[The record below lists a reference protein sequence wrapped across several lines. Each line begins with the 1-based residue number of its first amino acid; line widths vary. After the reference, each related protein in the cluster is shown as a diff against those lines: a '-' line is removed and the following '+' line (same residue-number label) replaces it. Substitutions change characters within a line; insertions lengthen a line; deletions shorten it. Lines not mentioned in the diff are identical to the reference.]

1 MVSTRYPSLASRWL
15 VVALLSLSLFC
26 VGNAHADGVTVNAPD
41 GHLGAV
47 EAFRTDQTS
56 LAYDAGVRWE
66 RLTFWWN
73 GLQSG
78 PGQPLNPFY
87 LPTSYID
94 QERSHGVQVVGVLVN
109 TPDWAAADPS
119 QGGKSPP
126 KNLNLPYNDPNNYWG
141 QFVRQ
146 VVKMYAG
153 YVDTWIIWNEPDITP
168 DARERCVLPLVRQPR
183 RLLPV
188 AEGRVSQRPRGESE
202 RPDI

>member
-1 MVSTRYPSLASRWL
+1 
-15 VVALLSLSLFC
+15 LLSLSLFC

-87 LPTSYID
+87 MPTSYID

-109 TPDWAAADPS
+109 TPDWA
-119 QGGKSPP
+119 GGRPVT
-126 KNLNLPYNDPNNYWG
+126 G
-141 QFVRQ
+141 RQ
-146 VVKMYAG
+146 VPAE
-153 YVDTWIIWNEPDITP
+153 EPQS
-168 DARERCVLPLVRQPR
+168 PLQR
-183 RLLPV
+183 
-188 AEGRVSQRPRGESE
+188 SQ
-202 RPDI
+202 